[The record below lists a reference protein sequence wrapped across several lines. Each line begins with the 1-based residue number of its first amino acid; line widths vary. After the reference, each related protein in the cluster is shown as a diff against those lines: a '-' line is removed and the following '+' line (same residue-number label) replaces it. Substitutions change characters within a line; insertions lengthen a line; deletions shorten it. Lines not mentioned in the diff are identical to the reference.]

1 MLVTHTYYY
10 YIEDECSQAVT
21 GARRGLT
28 REGHTFLSLPFPGKI
43 VCDTNIKRLYG
54 KRFR

>member
-1 MLVTHTYYY
+1 MLVAHTYYY
-10 YIEDECSQAVT
+10 YIEDERSQAVT

-28 REGHTFLSLPFPGKI
+28 REGHYIFKPPISWKKKCAIP
-43 VCDTNIKRLYG
+43 IKRLCR